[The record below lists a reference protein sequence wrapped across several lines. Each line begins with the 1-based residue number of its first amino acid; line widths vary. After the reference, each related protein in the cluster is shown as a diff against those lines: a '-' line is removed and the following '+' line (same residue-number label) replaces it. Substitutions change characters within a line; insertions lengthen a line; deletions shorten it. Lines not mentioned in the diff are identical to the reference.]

1 MTREEAAQILDG
13 LHELLDIEGGKDWR
27 VAVDA
32 LLLASAALREPAHE
46 WVRTTDRLP
55 ENGDDWVVGLF
66 LLDDGRT
73 IPDTVPSGTVKR
85 QIKMCPYWMPLPKLP
100 GVDDD

>member
-1 MTREEAAQILDG
+1 MTREEAVQYFARQRDTLIWG
-13 LHELLDIEGGKDWR
+13 LEDSRIETRQAHDAYN
-27 VAVDA
+27 VAIDA
-32 LLLASAALREPAHE
+32 LISPR
-46 WVRTTDRLP
+46 WVKTSDRLP

-100 GVDDD
+100 EVEG